1 MKTKFFY
8 IMLLN
13 VVLLSTANA
22 QDIISNLGAPSYG
35 VMIKANFPGYTGGW
49 SRGFRMANHDGSDYY
64 FGLGAMGNAANNVS
78 TFRYGWIGKNYNN
91 ASLYFLANGNIGV
104 KFSTPRSRLDIGKSL
119 GANNGLR
126 IGDYIEI
133 NERETINNS
142 AFIGFNAI
150 IDDSD
155 VSKFKPVW
163 AGSNSASGMILTME
177 SGGVSNLDFY
187 GRTWGTSDLAYGLPN
202 FKHVMRLNVDGSVG
216 IGTKNTYGYKLA
228 VKGSMAAS
236 EIKVLEVSSWADFVF
251 AEEYQLKSLPDLETF
266 IKENKH
272 LPDIPSEKQV
282 KEEGIFVGEMN
293 AKLLQ
298 KIEELTLYV
307 IELNKTVESQ
317 QNRISELE
325 SKLK

>member
-1 MKTKFFY
+1 MKIKFV
-8 IMLLN
+8 ITVILN
-13 VVLLSTANA
+13 MVLLSALNA

-35 VMIKANFPGYTGGW
+35 IMIKANFPGYTGGW
-49 SRGFRMANHDGSDYY
+49 SRGFRIANEDGSNY
-64 FGLGAMGNAANNVS
+64 FFGIGAQGNADNGVS
-78 TFRYGWIGKNYNN
+78 TFNYGWIGKKYNN
-91 ASLYFLANGNIGV
+91 ASLYFLANGNVGV
-104 KFSTPRSRLDIGKSL
+104 KFSAPRSRLDIGKSL

-142 AFIGFNAI
+142 AIIGFNAI
-150 IDDSD
+150 IDESD

-202 FKHVMRLNVDGSVG
+202 FKHVMRLNVDGTVG

-236 EIKVLEVSSWADFVF
+236 EIKVLDVSSWADFVF
-251 AEEYQLKSLPDLETF
+251 AEDYQLKSLPELESY
-266 IKENKH
+266 ISKNKH

-282 KEEGIFVGEMN
+282 KEEGISVGEMN